1 VVTTATITTVTD
13 VDIPTYRDL
22 MYPTL
27 VAVRDLGG
35 SAANMELEEAV
46 PEVANI
52 SDEQLAVEYP
62 EDSAQHGESKV
73 VNRLHWARSYLKKIG
88 ALENSVRGVWSIT
101 PKGLEYLTMDPTQAD
116 RSLKQADNAVRAEM
130 RKAKS
135 QTATEDGDDEDAGD
149 GWKDILLAAMKAMDP
164 YAFERLSMRLL
175 REAGF
180 RNVEV
185 TGKSGDGGIDGV
197 GVYKLSLVSFPTY
210 FQCKRYAG
218 SVSAGVVRDFR
229 GAMTGRGEK
238 GLVITTGTF
247 TPAAKA
253 EATRDGAPPV
263 DLVGGDELCDLLKE
277 FGLGVEVETRVVEDI
292 TVDVG
297 FFDAI

>member
-1 VVTTATITTVTD
+1 MDD
-13 VDIPTYRDL
+13 VNIPTYRDL

-35 SAANMELEEAV
+35 SAANAELEEAV

-52 SDEQLAVEYP
+52 SDEQLAVEYS

-101 PKGLEYLTMDPTQAD
+101 PKGLEYLAMDGDDAD
-116 RSLKQADNAVRAEM
+116 RSLKQADNAVRVEM
-130 RKAKS
+130 RKVKAHKV
-135 QTATEDGDDEDAGD
+135 TEDGDDEHATESDGD
-149 GWKDILLAAMKAMDP
+149 SWKDTLLAAMKAMDP

-185 TGKSGDGGIDGV
+185 LGKSGDGGIDGV

-218 SVSAGVVRDFR
+218 SVSANVVRDFR
-229 GAMTGRGEK
+229 GAMSGRGEK

-247 TPAAKA
+247 TPAAKT

-277 FGLGVEVETRVVEDI
+277 FRLGVEVEERIVEDV
-292 TVDVG
+292 TVNTG
-297 FFDAI
+297 FFDTI